1 MSTFATAGRIVVGAG
16 TSAQVG
22 GLVDELVDAAD
33 GVGGGPR
40 RPRVLVVAGG
50 SADVDALTAGR
61 DAHVW
66 RHRGEPDVD
75 AVRAAATHAREVR
88 PDVVVGWG
96 GGSVLDLAKCVA
108 VLVPGASD
116 VLDHLEVVGHGQPL
130 PDRALP
136 VVAVPTTAGTGAEVT
151 ANAPVRVPARG
162 VKASLRGRAMLP
174 AVAVVDPEL
183 TFGCPP
189 ALTASSG
196 ADALTQ
202 CLEAFTTPQATPLTD
217 PLARDGLVRAGRS
230 LVRAV
235 HHGDDAD
242 ARTDLAIAALL
253 SGMALANAK
262 LGAVHGLA
270 AALGGRLGAPHGQ
283 VCAAVLAATTAA
295 NVAALRRLGDA
306 GAAGLARYDDAAA
319 ALTGCPAARA
329 DDAVAWLA
337 ETVTALD
344 VPGLGALGL
353 AEGDVPAVVADAL
366 AASST
371 RGNPVVLGAAEM
383 ADVVA
388 AAW

>member
-1 MSTFATAGRIVVGAG
+1 MPSPVSSAPATFATAGRIVLGAG
-16 TSAQVG
+16 AADQVP
-22 GLVDELVDAAD
+22 ELVA
-33 GVGGGPR
+33 GLGR
-40 RPRVLVVAGG
+40 RVLVVAGR
-50 SADVDALTAGR
+50 SADVDALAG
-61 DAHVW
+61 AAVH
-66 RHRGEPDVD
+66 RHRGEPDVE
-75 AVRAAATHAREVR
+75 AVRAAVGVAREVR

-108 VLVPGASD
+108 VLTAGGTD
-116 VLDHLEVVGHGQPL
+116 VLDHLEVVGRGLPL
-130 PDRALP
+130 PGGALP

-151 ANAPVRVPARG
+151 ANAPVRVPERG

-174 AVAVVDPEL
+174 TLAVVDPLL
-183 TFGCPP
+183 TLGCPP
-189 ALTASSG
+189 ALTAASG

-230 LVRAV
+230 LRRVV
-235 HHGDDAD
+235 EHGDDVD
-242 ARTDLAIAALL
+242 ARTDLAVAALL
-253 SGMALANAK
+253 SGMALANAR

-295 NVAALRRLGDA
+295 NVAALRRTDPHG
-306 GAAGLARYDDAAA
+306 AGLARYDEAAV
-319 ALTGCPAARA
+319 ALTGRPGARA

-337 ETVTALD
+337 DLVAALQ

-353 AEGDVPAVVADAL
+353 SADDVPAVVADAL

-371 RGNPVVLGAAEM
+371 RGNPVTLTPAELT
-383 ADVVA
+383 DVVTA
-388 AAW
+388 SW

>member
-1 MSTFATAGRIVVGAG
+1 MSTSTPASGPGLPATGTFATVGRIVLGAG
-16 TSAQVG
+16 AVAQVPD
-22 GLVDELVDAAD
+22 LVAAL
-33 GVGGGPR
+33 GS
-40 RPRVLVVAGG
+40 RVLVVAGR
-50 SADVDALTAGR
+50 SADVGALGGAVV
-61 DAHVW
+61 H

-75 AVRAAATHAREVR
+75 AVRAAVAVAREVR

-108 VLVPGASD
+108 VLAPGGTD
-116 VLDHLEVVGHGQPL
+116 VLDHLEVVGRGLPL
-130 PDRALP
+130 GEVALP

-151 ANAPVRVPARG
+151 ANAPVRVPDRG

-174 AVAVVDPEL
+174 AVAVVDPLL
-183 TFGCPP
+183 TLGCPP

-202 CLEAFTTPQATPLTD
+202 CLEAFTTPYATALTD
-217 PLARDGLVRAGRS
+217 PLAREGLVRAARS
-230 LVRAV
+230 LRRAV
-235 HHGDDAD
+235 EHGDDVD
-242 ARTDLAIAALL
+242 ARTDLSVAALL

-283 VCAAVLAATTAA
+283 VCAAVLAAATAA
-295 NVAALRRLGDA
+295 NVAALRRADA
-306 GAAGLARYDDAAA
+306 GGPGLARYDDAAA
-319 ALTGCPAARA
+319 ALTGRAGARA

-337 ETVTALD
+337 DLTAALG

-353 AEGDVPAVVADAL
+353 DPADVPGVVADAL

-371 RGNPVVLGAAEM
+371 RGNPVALTAAELT
-383 ADVVA
+383 DVVTA
-388 AAW
+388 SW

>member
-1 MSTFATAGRIVVGAG
+1 MPTFVTAGRIVLGAG
-16 TSAQVG
+16 VAEQVPDLVT
-22 GLVDELVDAAD
+22 GL
-33 GVGGGPR
+33 GR
-40 RPRVLVVAGG
+40 RALVVAGR
-50 SADVDALTAGR
+50 SADVDALPAATV
-61 DAHVW
+61 H
-66 RHRGEPDVD
+66 RHRGEPDVE
-75 AVRAAATHAREVR
+75 AVRAAVALAREVR

-108 VLVPGASD
+108 VLAPGGTD
-116 VLDHLEVVGHGQPL
+116 VLDHLEVVGRGLPL
-130 PDRALP
+130 PDGALP

-151 ANAPVRVPARG
+151 ANAPVRVPDRG

-174 AVAVVDPEL
+174 AVAVVDPLL
-183 TFGCPP
+183 TLGCPRD
-189 ALTASSG
+189 LTAASG

-230 LVRAV
+230 LRRVV
-235 HHGDDAD
+235 EHGDDVD
-242 ARTDLAIAALL
+242 ARTDLSVAALL

-295 NVAALRRLGDA
+295 NVAALRRTDPHGP
-306 GAAGLARYDDAAA
+306 GLARYDEAAV
-319 ALTGCPAARA
+319 ALTGRAGARA
-329 DDAVAWLA
+329 DDAVVWLA
-337 ETVTALD
+337 DLVAALA

-353 AEGDVPAVVADAL
+353 APEDVPDVVADAL

-371 RGNPVVLGAAEM
+371 RGNAVALTAAEVT
-383 ADVVA
+383 DVLA
-388 AAW
+388 ASW